1 MKKYYIES
9 KRRGTSYK
17 RTSKA
22 NWIGHTLRMNR
33 LLKHVIE
40 QNIEEKME
48 MKERLGRRCKQLLD
62 DFKEKEK
69 DT

>member
-1 MKKYYIES
+1 
-9 KRRGTSYK
+9 
-17 RTSKA
+17 
-22 NWIGHTLRMNR
+22 MNR